1 MWRVLLSLAVV
12 AALAAGAIWL
22 ADQPGRVA
30 FVWNGV
36 SYSVGLA
43 VAAILLVIAVFA
55 FLLLEA
61 LVRWLF
67 KAPEK
72 MAEASVARKRRK
84 GLVALSRGMV
94 AVGAGDEAAARR
106 YAREVQKYLRPDEPL
121 VLLLRAQAAQMSGD
135 RHEAETAFRAMAEND
150 ETRVLGLRGLHVE
163 ARQRDDRDAALA
175 YAQEAARLAP
185 AATWANE
192 AVLESHVARGD
203 WTGALDVV
211 ERRAALGLVDKATA
225 KRQRAV
231 LLTADALSRGEKD
244 EETALQKAKEALR
257 LAPDLT
263 PAAALAGR
271 ILSKRLELRKA
282 AKILETAWK
291 TTPHPEI
298 ADVYTHLRIG
308 DSTHDRLQRAE
319 KLATLSTWSIEGRLA
334 LARAA
339 LDARDFARAR
349 QTIEPLVGERPSVRV
364 CLTMADIER
373 AEHGPTVKVRE
384 WLARAVHAPRDKAWV
399 ADGIVSDRWA
409 PMSPATG
416 RLDAFEWKQPPEV
429 LGAMGTTVVDSV
441 VGDLDSRPDDALER
455 LEAPVYHGA
464 TLAPVA
470 KALPPRTEDAQVLAP
485 EPKPSVMPSASSEAA
500 REAPPETQ
508 DEPERETPPA
518 RPASPVVA
526 PAAVAT
532 GAEEPVRPAAAAPR
546 PAPAPAPAPAPSGY
560 AARLVPQPPPQPAPA
575 PRPQPAPAPVAAA
588 PIAQPGRETPAP
600 APRPE
605 PVPRPQPAPA
615 AVAAK
620 PFEPIRRETP
630 APAPAAKPEPASE
643 ASLPATARPAS
654 GGGAA
659 AEPLPAPSEPGRGA
673 WLRRDRDELATALAA
688 GRRVED
694 TPAPSPAP
702 APAAASEDE
711 AAETPAFAGRAPDD
725 PGIEEAPKPRRFRLF
740 G

>member
-1 MWRVLLSLAVV
+1 MWRVLFYLAVV

-22 ADQPGRVA
+22 SDQPGRVA
-30 FVWNGV
+30 FIWQGV

-43 VAAILLVIAVFA
+43 VAAVLLVLAVFV
-55 FLLLEA
+55 FLLVEA
-61 LVRWLF
+61 VVRWLL

-72 MAEASVARKRRK
+72 MSEASVGRKRRK
-84 GLVALSRGMV
+84 GLLALSRGMV
-94 AVGAGDEAAARR
+94 AVGAGDEASARR
-106 YAREVQKYLRPDEPL
+106 HAREAQRYLRADEPL
-121 VLLLRAQAAQMSGD
+121 VLLLRAQAAQMAGD
-135 RHEAETAFRAMAEND
+135 RHEAESAFRAMAEND

-163 ARQRDDRDAALA
+163 ARQRGDRDASLA

-203 WTGALDVV
+203 WTAALDVV
-211 ERRAALGLVDKATA
+211 ERRAALGLIDKATA

-231 LLTADALSRGEKD
+231 LLAADALSRGEKD

-282 AKILETAWK
+282 ARILETAWK

-298 ADVYTHLRIG
+298 ADVYTHLRQG

-319 KLATLSTWSIEGRLA
+319 KLATLSTWSVEGRLA

-339 LDARDFARAR
+339 LDAREFAKAR
-349 QTIEPLVGERPSVRV
+349 QTIEPLMGERPSVRV
-364 CLTMADIER
+364 CLMMADIER

-429 LGAMGTTVVDSV
+429 LGAVGTTVVDSV
-441 VGDLDSRPDDALER
+441 VGDLDQRPDDALAR
-455 LEAPVYHGA
+455 LEPPVYHGA

-470 KALPPRTEDAQVLAP
+470 KPEPPNVEEAQIVAPTPRPSVEPAPSARDAAP
-485 EPKPSVMPSASSEAA
+485 EPAPAPKPAPAPAA
-500 REAPPETQ
+500 G
-508 DEPERETPPA
+508 
-518 RPASPVVA
+518 PVVA

-532 GAEEPVRPAAAAPR
+532 GAEEPIRPATTLAKPAAPAAAAP
-546 PAPAPAPAPAPSGY
+546 AAAASGY
-560 AARLVPQPPPQPAPA
+560 AARLTPQPPPEPQPA
-575 PRPQPAPAPVAAA
+575 PRPQPAPEP
-588 PIAQPGRETPAP
+588 RP
-600 APRPE
+600 APRTGFPE
-605 PVPRPQPAPA
+605 RGPAEVTAFQPV
-615 AVAAK
+615 
-620 PFEPIRRETP
+620 RRETP
-630 APAPAAKPEPASE
+630 AASPAPAATPALH
-643 ASLPATARPAS
+643 AA
-654 GGGAA
+654 AA
-659 AEPLPAPSEPGRGA
+659 AEPAQPQAESPLPAPAEPERGA
-673 WLRRDRDELATALAA
+673 WLRRDQDELQAALQA
-688 GRRVED
+688 GRRAEAA
-694 TPAPSPAP
+694 PAHAPTPAP
-702 APAAASEDE
+702 APAEETARARDVVAEDE
-711 AAETPAFAGRAPDD
+711 TSGFARRPPDD
-725 PGIEEAPKPRRFRLF
+725 PGIEEPRKPSRFRLF